1 MRRGGGRARLRWR
14 GRAAALRRRA
24 GFTLIEILVALVIT
38 SLGLMVVAGMFV
50 TGAHGT
56 SYARHATE
64 AAVLAEDRLEL
75 MLVTPSAQLASGN
88 DRVDGKGQPVA
99 EGGFVRAWTVAW
111 EGNLARIAVRVGWRE
126 GQQNPELVFRTLRAR

>member
-1 MRRGGGRARLRWR
+1 MAAHRMTRRGRRAR
-14 GRAAALRRRA
+14 LRRRA

-75 MLVTPSAQLASGN
+75 MLVTPSAALASGG
-88 DRVDGKGQPVA
+88 DVVDGKGQPDPD
-99 EGGFVRAWTVAW
+99 GLFTRTWTVAW
-111 EGNLARIAVRVGWRE
+111 EGNIARIAVRVGWRE
-126 GQQNPELVFRTLRAR
+126 GQHDRELVFRTLRAR